1 MPDAGP
7 HDVRELHVKQEK
19 RGNLPIS
26 LTSDSTVSGRMPN
39 LEEIRPAREESRMD
53 FAAASKPFATGA
65 VQTVIRTDIAV
76 QTGAIPVELSA
87 EKTVRSVSA
96 GDPVQ
101 LDIRARANEQRQDD
115 ARQRQ
120 DNLFQERRFDEL
132 RRQQNLRE
140 VIDRRIEIDPK
151 TRAIV
156 LRKTNRDTGEVVDQ
170 LPDET
175 MLKLRAYSRA
185 IIERN
190 LEAEADRS
198 HEVERLA

>member
-1 MPDAGP
+1 
-7 HDVRELHVKQEK
+7 
-19 RGNLPIS
+19 
-26 LTSDSTVSGRMPN
+26 
-39 LEEIRPAREESRMD
+39 MD

-140 VIDRRIEIDPK
+140 VIDRRLEIDPK